1 MLLLFGGHHS
11 GAGHNGQ
18 QWVSR
23 TWLRPDKSLRKTWAL
38 QTLSN
43 TFVLCELTKVLV
55 QVVTWHLCQGQVG
68 RFANSS
74 KAATCHMLVLV
85 LLHTRLVHTVLELV
99 FVHTVLVVRALQT
112 ALEPSLTTYLMLST
126 AAPFVGVWQQHF
138 LRACWLHVSS
148 ICKQLPIIAVHFALP
163 LVSTCWWTA
172 LDFT

>member
-1 MLLLFGGHHS
+1 MLLIFGGHHS

-23 TWLRPDKSLRKTWAL
+23 TGLRPDKSLRKTWAL

-55 QVVTWHLCQGQVG
+55 QVVTWQLGDLQTAPKQPLVTCLHLY
-68 RFANSS
+68 SYIYIYI
-74 KAATCHMLVLV
+74 
-85 LLHTRLVHTVLELV
+85 LV
-99 FVHTVLVVRALQT
+99 FVHIQLVVRALQT
-112 ALEPSLTTYLMLST
+112 APEPPLTTYLMLST

-138 LRACWLHVSS
+138 LRACWLHVSL

-163 LVSTCWWTA
+163 FVSTCWWTA